1 VLTSLIDNYL
11 AIRRAAGFQMRT
23 SEEHLR
29 RYERFAKER
38 GDTHVRAQ
46 TALDW
51 AAGAPSPHQRGRRLE
66 IVRIFA
72 RHVRVEDARHE
83 IPPIGIFSTKRSHY
97 RPFIFTQEQIR
108 QLLVASAQLKPE
120 GSLRPWTYCTLFSL
134 MAVTGMRISEAIAL
148 RFDDIIDDGLIVRL
162 TKYHKSRLI
171 ALHPTTLAGLQRYL
185 RRRRHVAGT
194 DDHLFVSLR
203 RKALNYH
210 TVVATFLQVVR
221 AIGLHPG
228 VGQRGPRLH
237 DLRHSWAVA
246 ALEASPCGIDQVNQ
260 HVLAVGTY
268 LGHAKLASTYTYLHT
283 TPHLLSDI
291 ANRCESVAKGVQP

>member
-1 VLTSLIDNYL
+1 MLTPLIDDYL

-23 SEEHLR
+23 QEGLLR
-29 RYERFAKER
+29 HYARFARER

-51 AAGAPSPHQRGRRLE
+51 AAGAPSPHQRGKRLDV
-66 IVRIFA
+66 VRVFA

-83 IPPIGIFSTKRSHY
+83 IPPIGVFSSKGSHY
-97 RPFIFTQEQIR
+97 RPFIYTPEQIHR
-108 QLLVASAQLKPE
+108 LLEASAKLKPE

-134 MAVTGMRISEAIAL
+134 LAVTGMRISEAIAL
-148 RFDDIIDDGLIVRL
+148 RLGDITEDGLIIQA
-162 TKYHKSRLI
+162 TKFQKSRLI
-171 ALHPTTLAGLQRYL
+171 ALHPSTHAGLQRYL
-185 RRRRHVAGT
+185 QRRRRVAGT

-203 RKALNYH
+203 LKALYYQ
-210 TVVATFLQVVR
+210 TVVATFLQIVR

-237 DLRHSWAVA
+237 DLRHSWAVS

-268 LGHAKLASTYTYLHT
+268 LGHAKLASTYHYLHT
-283 TPHLLSDI
+283 TPQLLADI
-291 ANRCESVAKGVQP
+291 ANRCESVVKGVQP